1 MVTFYRFLT
10 QSVAILLNKL
20 VCLHLYLDNT
30 DGLIPKGFAV
40 TLKTLT
46 VFKNLAYSLHCN
58 TLVLGVCMCIWH
70 AHVCGHAL
78 MYVSAPTRPIYNV
91 VR

>member
-46 VFKNLAYSLHCN
+46 VFKNLACSLHCN
-58 TLVLGVCMCIWH
+58 TLVLGDVC
-70 AHVCGHAL
+70 VFGVRV
-78 MYVSAPTRPIYNV
+78 YVVMRLCMLVHPLVLYTM
-91 VR
+91 

>member
-10 QSVAILLNKL
+10 QSVAILLNKQAL
-20 VCLHLYLDNT
+20 TIHLYLGNT

-58 TLVLGVCMCIWH
+58 TLVLGVC
-70 AHVCGHAL
+70 VC
-78 MYVSAPTRPIYNV
+78 VC
-91 VR
+91 VRMRVGMRLCMLLHPLVLYTM

>member
-58 TLVLGVCMCIWH
+58 TLVLGVC
-70 AHVCGHAL
+70 VC
-78 MYVSAPTRPIYNV
+78 VC
-91 VR
+91 VRMRVGMRLCMLLHPLVLHTM